1 MKSQFLALPLSVRYM
16 LLSGLG
22 FALMAA
28 CVKLASQRGLPLM
41 EIIAARALVSL
52 VLSYADVR
60 RKGISPWGNNK
71 VLLVARAV
79 VGTLAL
85 VGVYYAV
92 SAMPLADATVLQ
104 YLHPMFTAL
113 IAWAVLKEAIHR
125 STLICICLS
134 LGGLLL
140 IARPSFL
147 FGAEAQSISQLAL
160 AAALLGAF
168 GAALAYVLVRKLNE
182 TEDPSVII
190 FYFPFFAFP
199 FALILLGDDFVWPQG
214 SDWLILLLVGVFTQL
229 GQIGLTKAMQTE
241 TAGKATAYSY
251 VQVVFAAVLG
261 WLIFGELPSIW
272 TYFGAGLIVLGALIN
287 MRTAAKA

>member
-1 MKSQFLALPLSVRYM
+1 MKSNFLALPLSVRYM

-52 VLSYADVR
+52 VLSYTDVR

-71 VLLVARAV
+71 PLLVARAV

-113 IAWAVLKEAIHR
+113 IAWVVLKEAIHR
-125 STLICICLS
+125 STLVCIILS

-147 FGAEAQSISQLAL
+147 FGTEAQSISQLAL
-160 AAALLGAF
+160 TAALLGAF

-214 SDWLILLLVGVFTQL
+214 GDWLILLLVGVFTQL

-241 TAGKATAYSY
+241 SAGKATAYSY

-272 TYFGAGLIVLGALIN
+272 TYLGAGLIVLGALIN
-287 MRTAAKA
+287 MRSAAKA